1 MIAILFPWLAT
12 IVAYILTVCGRAL
25 TAGFWAI
32 VVFACSLLYGIWR
45 LRRSRRPAVFDKWQI
60 WLEPAKGWQSTLCAA
75 GVIFCAAACSF
86 MQMKLSM
93 GILDQTWASGWFIV
107 KTLGSLFFFYLLTWL
122 LFGRPWISVTV
133 WSVLFTLLAFV
144 NRCTL
149 LLRDSPMTPMDILSA
164 GTALN
169 VLKSY
174 TLPRDTRLLTIA
186 ALGIAQPMLAFAAGG
201 LRLPRGWRAWLVR
214 SGVCLI
220 SLALFC
226 WCYLGNLEQLLRIK
240 KHNEWMWRT
249 RYNREGYFA
258 VTLDKA
264 FSMLPQPA
272 PPGYD
277 EKALLR
283 DAAARRAAAADTAE
297 DTLAARDR
305 PPHILLIVN
314 ETWFDWRRCTDF
326 FTDKEVMPF
335 WDSLD
340 NCLRGYA
347 VNPVGN
353 TSVSEY
359 EILTSTT
366 MKLTPGV
373 LPFTMLNMTGDY
385 SLVRHLKLLSY
396 HATSFHPAPKINYNR
411 SAAYPAL
418 GFDDIHFEP
427 DYMEPEYVR
436 NYISDQSCFEFLYDT
451 LQQNAAEGPQFLYCL
466 TIQNHGGYGQT
477 TLNGGEMV
485 LDEDMV
491 IHLTDGFA
499 GNEGAVEEY
508 LSLLHYTDDAF
519 RQLIERLRTFEEPVI
534 VCMVGDHSSAFE
546 VENSYTEQEAN
557 QRKMATPFVIWANYP
572 LTGQN
577 VGTIGMVQL
586 APLLLR
592 TAGLPLSP
600 FYDVIAG
607 LDDTV
612 LGWQYYQ
619 KDGTFYEY
627 GEDIDPDVLQYLCYA
642 YNNVPGHLHNAEELF
657 WPYGV
662 EEDAG

>member
-45 LRRSRRPAVFDKWQI
+45 LRRSRRPAVFDKWQL
-60 WLEPAKGWQSTLCAA
+60 WLEPAKGWQSTLCAT
-75 GVIFCAAACSF
+75 GVIFCAAICSY

-93 GILDQTWASGWFIV
+93 GILDVSWSSVWFIF
-107 KTLGSLFFFYLLTWL
+107 KNFGTLLFFFLLTWL
-122 LFGRPWISVTV
+122 VCGRAWIAVGVWGVGFTV
-133 WSVLFTLLAFV
+133 LAAV

-174 TLPRDTRLLTIA
+174 TLPRDTRLVAIA
-186 ALGIAQPMLAFAAGG
+186 ALGLSQLALAFAAGG
-201 LRLPRGWRAWLVR
+201 LRLRRGWWARG
-214 SGVCLI
+214 GVCLAA
-220 SLALFC
+220 LALFG
-226 WCYLGNLEQLLRIK
+226 WCYFGNLEQLLHIEK
-240 KHNEWMWRT
+240 ANEWVWT
-249 RYNREGYFA
+249 ARYPYEGYMA
-258 VTLDKA
+258 VTMDKVV
-264 FSMLPQPA
+264 SMLPQPA
-272 PPGYD
+272 PTGYN
-277 EKALLR
+277 ESALLS
-283 DAAARRAAAADTAE
+283 DAAGRRAAAAAAAE
-297 DTLAARDR
+297 DVVSSQDK
-305 PPHILLIVN
+305 PPHVVLIVN
-314 ETWFDWRRCTDF
+314 ESWYDWRQYTDF
-326 FTDKEVMPF
+326 TTDKEITPF

-385 SLVRHLKLLSY
+385 SLVRHMKLLGY
-396 HATSFHPAPKINYNR
+396 HTTGFHPAPAANYNR
-411 SAAYPAL
+411 AAAYPAL
-418 GFDDIHFEP
+418 GFDDMHFEP
-427 DYMEPEYVR
+427 DFVDPEYLR
-436 NYISDQSCFEFLYDT
+436 NYISDYSCFDYVYDT
-451 LQQNAAEGPQFLYCL
+451 LQQNAADGPQFLYCL
-466 TIQNHGGYGQT
+466 TMQNHGDYGHFI
-477 TLNGGEMV
+477 LNDDDAAPGDDKVVRVTGGV
-485 LDEDMV
+485 ED
-491 IHLTDGFA
+491 I
-499 GNEGAVEEY
+499 EGKMSEY
-508 LSLLHYTDDAF
+508 LSLLRYTDDAF
-519 RQLIERLRTFEEPVI
+519 RQLIERLQTFEEPVL
-534 VCMVGDHSSAFE
+534 VCMVGDHAPVIGGITSVYE
-546 VENSYTEQEAN
+546 GQEAN

-572 LTGQN
+572 LAQQD

-586 APLLLR
+586 APLLLQA
-592 TAGLPLSP
+592 AGLPLSP
-600 FYDVIAG
+600 FYDVIAA

-612 LGWQYYQ
+612 IDWQYYQ

-627 GEDIDPDVLQYLCYA
+627 GDDTDPAIQQYLYYA
-642 YNNVPGHLHNAEELF
+642 YNNVPGYQQNIEELF

-662 EEDAG
+662 EEQAG